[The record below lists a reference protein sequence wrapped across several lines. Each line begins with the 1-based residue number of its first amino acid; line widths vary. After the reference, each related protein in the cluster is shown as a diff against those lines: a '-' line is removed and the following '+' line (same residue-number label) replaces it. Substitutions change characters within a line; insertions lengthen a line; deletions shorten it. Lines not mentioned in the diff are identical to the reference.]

1 MGPREKQHW
10 LITLCRIE
18 QPCLGHIHGNP
29 DEPDEPCGHALTL
42 SSQVLSASHQTS
54 TGSPGQCEA
63 LCQKTPSAMLES
75 LLELSTELC
84 ADHEITPAQAWRH
97 IRSQPHFG
105 GLELRALRAL
115 AEMLRDAVKCH
126 GYALTSLSLSRWR
139 VAFDVHSW
147 ANVGCRFGAVIE
159 QTVFRNLTFQVLWHG
174 KPF

>member
-1 MGPREKQHW
+1 VGDIDPTVLGMEFV
-10 LITLCRIE
+10 LAIE

-126 GYALTSLSLSRWR
+126 G
-139 VAFDVHSW
+139 
-147 ANVGCRFGAVIE
+147 FGAVIE